1 MQRGRGRLALE
12 GTDEPVNERP
22 SIATDVQHRMPLSH
36 QYPSNVAKEQVKES
50 CFFFGNARDTGPFWL
65 CFSVLLSCIVWPLN

>member
-36 QYPSNVAKEQVKES
+36 QYPSNVAKKQVKES
-50 CFFFGNARDTGPFWL
+50 CFSWKCKRHWSFL
-65 CFSVLLSCIVWPLN
+65 VFSVSPA